1 MVIADAKWQPA
12 MRSCRP
18 LCEVVVRY
26 AKLSSAM
33 RSCRALCEVAACYA
47 KCGCPLDNGRVP
59 AIGDLLSL
67 WGIPVAAE
75 AYRTNRGGNNTTF
88 TIRHVRSGRCPP

>member
-1 MVIADAKWQPA
+1 MVIAYAKWQPA

-18 LCEVVVRY
+18 
-26 AKLSSAM
+26 
-33 RSCRALCEVAACYA
+33 LCEVAACYA

-75 AYRTNRGGNNTTF
+75 AYGTNRGSNNTTF